1 MTDLLT
7 LPRDQSD
14 LLNWMMRTGR
24 VDLAQIAAHLEQEP
38 EETLTDLTGLIDLGF
53 VQVFNTKTDPHYEV
67 RLVATRPRHLPQVL
81 AEAAAAVPL
90 ATSAAAAAG
99 QTFRQQPAW
108 LERALNVLLGEW
120 GRFWLGLTPLIIVF
134 LAAQWQLFTG
144 SESFAE
150 PLSFIGVVVIAL
162 LAGIFPVLLLRSS
175 RRRGD
180 TVPTVVYHFIGHPI
194 FLVII
199 FLLSLTGVILHG
211 LFIWDDPLLRGLALA
226 AAAVIIGMTFNAWR
240 GGAFIPRF
248 IAELRGGPSGND
260 MAKLALIYSGQ
271 PVETEMRLTFAGNDT
286 SEQQIKAASHNI
298 ANLKTLQSATIQLP
312 ATRANEI
319 KVLAQQIT
327 PEGNALAL
335 PVTTEL
341 NTGSS
346 TQQVSLRETGGQAVL
361 TLEAQA
367 GWLTLTLRKKTS

>member
-1 MTDLLT
+1 
-7 LPRDQSD
+7 
-14 LLNWMMRTGR
+14 
-24 VDLAQIAAHLEQEP
+24 
-38 EETLTDLTGLIDLGF
+38 
-53 VQVFNTKTDPHYEV
+53 
-67 RLVATRPRHLPQVL
+67 
-81 AEAAAAVPL
+81 
-90 ATSAAAAAG
+90 
-99 QTFRQQPAW
+99 
-108 LERALNVLLGEW
+108 
-120 GRFWLGLTPLIIVF
+120 
-134 LAAQWQLFTG
+134 
-144 SESFAE
+144 
-150 PLSFIGVVVIAL
+150 
-162 LAGIFPVLLLRSS
+162 
-175 RRRGD
+175 
-180 TVPTVVYHFIGHPI
+180 
-194 FLVII
+194 
-199 FLLSLTGVILHG
+199 
-211 LFIWDDPLLRGLALA
+211 
-226 AAAVIIGMTFNAWR
+226 MTFNAWR

-260 MAKLALIYSGQ
+260 MAKLALTYSGQ

>member
-1 MTDLLT
+1 
-7 LPRDQSD
+7 
-14 LLNWMMRTGR
+14 MMRTGR

-38 EETLTDLTGLIDLGF
+38 EETLTDLTELIDLGF
-53 VQVFNTKTDPHYEV
+53 VQVFNTETNPHYEV
-67 RLVATRPRHLPQVL
+67 RLAATRPRHLPQVL

-90 ATSAAAAAG
+90 ATPAAAAAG

-346 TQQVSLRETGGQAVL
+346 TQQVSLSETGGQAVL